1 MSQTEAQLK
10 RIQDKLQQLLRK
22 HALLLKDHQRLT
34 EALQASRNKQ
44 DQQQAAME
52 VLQEQVSIL
61 KAAAGELNERE
72 RKEFEKRITGY
83 LKEIDR
89 CIALLGE

>member
-10 RIQDKLQQLLRK
+10 RIQDKLQQLLKK
-22 HALLLKDHQRLT
+22 HTALQKDHQRLT
-34 EALQASRNKQ
+34 EALRASRDKQ

-52 VLQEQVSIL
+52 TLQQQVSIL
-61 KAAAGELNERE
+61 KASAGEMNEGD
-72 RKEFEKRITGY
+72 RKEFEKRINVY